1 MLVLLSFHRV
11 RRVSALV
18 RRAVAAAT
26 LLLTAGCTHAAL
38 RRAAVRAGS
47 TRLR

>member
-11 RRVSALV
+11 LRVSALV
-18 RRAVAAAT
+18 RRAAATT